1 MDALPR
7 RRALGLAGDV
17 PVPVSLEAGRMRL
30 SVNELSSLEPDDVLL
45 PETYPAREGR
55 VTLRLC
61 ATSRSLAFACSLAEG
76 CATIL
81 SVLNPEE
88 GPMSDENNTAAGAA
102 PSEGVDTG
110 ELEVTLTF
118 ELERR
123 LMTVRDVETLAPATV
138 GWRCA
143 RPGHAVRQRKIRRQG
158 APCGR
163 TGRSAYRS
171 SASARWERGQTG
183 VNPLYFIVGMALL
196 GLVCFFLMMVT
207 SYVKIVVVTSLV
219 RNALGVQQVPPAMV
233 MNGLAIILSLFIM
246 APMMM
251 STMDIAEKLQ
261 ISAEPSPKEVI
272 GIVDKLSPPLRKFL
286 SDNTED
292 GVLRAF
298 MSTAKRI
305 WPKEQHDQISKDNM
319 LILVPAFTISELTKA
334 FQVGFLLYLP
344 FIAIDLI
351 ISNILLAM
359 GMMMVSPMTISLPFK
374 LLLFVTLDGWLK
386 ISQGLLLSYK

>member
-1 MDALPR
+1 M
-7 RRALGLAGDV
+7 
-17 PVPVSLEAGRMRL
+17 
-30 SVNELSSLEPDDVLL
+30 
-45 PETYPAREGR
+45 
-55 VTLRLC
+55 
-61 ATSRSLAFACSLAEG
+61 
-76 CATIL
+76 
-81 SVLNPEE
+81 
-88 GPMSDENNTAAGAA
+88 
-102 PSEGVDTG
+102 
-110 ELEVTLTF
+110 
-118 ELERR
+118 
-123 LMTVRDVETLAPATV
+123 
-138 GWRCA
+138 
-143 RPGHAVRQRKIRRQG
+143 
-158 APCGR
+158 
-163 TGRSAYRS
+163 
-171 SASARWERGQTG
+171 TG

-196 GLVCFFLMMVT
+196 GLAPFFLMMVT

-305 WPKEQHDQISKDNM
+305 WPKEQHDQISKANM

-334 FQVGFLLYLP
+334 F
-344 FIAIDLI
+344 DLI